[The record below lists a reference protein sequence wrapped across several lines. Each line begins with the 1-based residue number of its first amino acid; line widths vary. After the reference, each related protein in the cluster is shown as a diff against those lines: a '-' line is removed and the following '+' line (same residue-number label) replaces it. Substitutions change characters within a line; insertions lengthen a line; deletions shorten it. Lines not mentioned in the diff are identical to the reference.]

1 MGVIASLG
9 HERYIG
15 IYAPVTIVC
24 GVGCVDEYQTLDVV
38 EAGTVTIARLRGRR
52 ISDGEELRLLSKE
65 LTALADTE
73 GRNSLLISL
82 AAVEY
87 MSSSAIGALI
97 VARKKVH
104 SRQGV
109 VRLCGLQP
117 DIHAMFSIAQMDR
130 LFEIMPNEED
140 ALAAFS

>member
-1 MGVIASLG
+1 M
-9 HERYIG
+9 
-15 IYAPVTIVC
+15 
-24 GVGCVDEYQTLDVV
+24 DEYQTLDVV
-38 EAGTVTIARLRGRR
+38 EAGNVTIARLRGRR
-52 ISDGEELRLLSKE
+52 FSDGEELRLLSLE
-65 LTALADTE
+65 LTGLADTE
-73 GRNSLLISL
+73 GLNRLLISL

-97 VARKKVH
+97 VTRKKVH

-109 VRLCGLQP
+109 VRLCSLQP